1 MVERKYRT
9 FWRRFFAEFVDGLV
23 FLPISWI
30 TGWVWRHAA
39 AVPLPLLALHYL
51 VSSLLFYVYD
61 IYFLGAHG
69 QTPGKMALGVVVMD
83 VTEQRHVSYRQAL
96 LRNAVPL
103 GATLLLL
110 PHQLFQI
117 LTGRFYLLHPG
128 RLPDAVSWISN
139 LILMVWFL
147 LEIVTMMFSSKRRAL
162 HDFIAGSVVVKASA
176 LPQGDSP

>member
-1 MVERKYRT
+1 MIERKYRT

-23 FLPISWI
+23 FLPVSLA

-51 VSSLLFYVYD
+51 VSRLLFFIYE
-61 IYFLGAHG
+61 IYFLGTHG
-69 QTPGKMALGVVVMD
+69 QTPGKKALGVVVLD
-83 VTEQRHVSYRQAL
+83 VSERRHVSYRQAL

-103 GATLLLL
+103 GVTLVLL
-110 PHQLFQI
+110 PCQLFQI

-128 RLPDAVSWISN
+128 RLPDAVSWISS

-147 LEIVTMMFSSKRRAL
+147 LEIVTMTFNSKRRAL
-162 HDFIAGSVVVKASA
+162 HDFIAGSVVVKASD
-176 LPQGDSP
+176 LPQGDAP

>member
-1 MVERKYRT
+1 MIERKYRT

-23 FLPISWI
+23 FLPVSLA

-51 VSSLLFYVYD
+51 VSRLLFFIYE
-61 IYFLGAHG
+61 IYFLGTHG
-69 QTPGKMALGVVVMD
+69 QTPGKKALGVVVLD
-83 VTEQRHVSYRQAL
+83 VSERRHVSYRQAL

-103 GATLLLL
+103 GVTLVLL
-110 PHQLFQI
+110 PCQLFQI

-128 RLPDAVSWISN
+128 RLPDVVSWISS

-147 LEIVTMMFSSKRRAL
+147 LEIVTMTFNSKRRAL
-162 HDFIAGSVVVKASA
+162 HDFIAGSVVVKKSA